1 MSRFHRDMTPGVGA
15 RHGPPAR
22 AVDHVTSGVDIR
34 GFGSCGFLFSSFSL
48 PTV

>member
-34 GFGSCGFLFSSFSL
+34 GFGSCGFLCSSFSL